1 MSFKV
6 SSYHWIPDLP
16 DHRDHLYYAAPAEVA
31 GALPASLHLRAQC
44 LSVCHRGQIGSCT
57 ANAIAGPIQSGQMKQ
72 NSRKF
77 SHARGLPYAYVTAQI
92 PPVISGQFAWFSD

>member
-6 SSYHWIPDLP
+6 SSYRWIPDLP
-16 DHRDHLYYAAPAEVA
+16 DHRDHLYAAPAEVA
-31 GALPASLHLRAQC
+31 GALPASFGLRAQC
-44 LSVCHRGQIGSCT
+44 LSVYDRGQVGSCT
-57 ANAIAGPIQSGQMKQ
+57 ANAVAGAIQSGQMKQ

-77 SHARGLPYAYVTAQI
+77 SRARGLPYAYVTAQI

>member
-6 SSYHWIPDLP
+6 SSYRWIPDLP
-16 DHRDHLYYAAPAEVA
+16 DHRDHLYAAPDEIA
-31 GALPASLHLRAQC
+31 GALPASFDLRAQC
-44 LSVCHRGQIGSCT
+44 LSIYDRGQTGSCT

-72 NSRKF
+72 N
-77 SHARGLPYAYVTAQI
+77 ARGLPCAYVTAQI